1 MGERRKKKRQ
11 NATPADRRKEPRDPQ
26 HPLTRIEN
34 VTYHVMRRHALH
46 KGGTVR

>member
-1 MGERRKKKRQ
+1 MGDRRKKKREVV
-11 NATPADRRKEPRDPQ
+11 PADRRRKPRDPQ

-34 VTYHVMRRHALH
+34 VTYHIMRRHEMH